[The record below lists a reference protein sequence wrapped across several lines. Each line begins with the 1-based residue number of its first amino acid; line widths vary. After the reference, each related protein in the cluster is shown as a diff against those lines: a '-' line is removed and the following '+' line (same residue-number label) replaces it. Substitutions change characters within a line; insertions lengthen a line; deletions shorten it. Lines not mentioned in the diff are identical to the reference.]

1 MTPPPRR
8 AASPRPEPPAAH
20 GTGTTPARALVD
32 TPRRGV
38 APVEPARRWHRHH
51 RPVAAVVVAGVATLA
66 GLALPNLAPGGP
78 VAAVPFPIGTP
89 PGAATPSPAPPD
101 TVTTYYAA
109 GAFATP
115 QTGGMRL
122 VPSVTGPLTG
132 KVIVVDPGHNGRY
145 SRSINERNYFTYG
158 AGWRPCVQAGT
169 TTYTDVTEHQIVWEI
184 ANRLVPLLTAR
195 GATVIVTRADDDGY
209 GPCNNERPEI
219 ANREGANLFLSL
231 HVDGNENRELRG
243 FYVAHSTRMAG
254 GERVQSASAQAAQ
267 IVARHVMGL
276 TTLPGSNY
284 VGEAGN
290 PTYVRTDLAVLD
302 GIRVAPA
309 VLVESGNSR
318 NPDDVAFLTGADT
331 QQLYAA
337 ALAAAAEEIVLTLH
351 ADPSAGAASAS
362 PSAPPGASRPPATST
377 PSAQPGATA
386 ADPSPS
392 PSP

>member
-1 MTPPPRR
+1 
-8 AASPRPEPPAAH
+8 
-20 GTGTTPARALVD
+20 
-32 TPRRGV
+32 
-38 APVEPARRWHRHH
+38 
-51 RPVAAVVVAGVATLA
+51 
-66 GLALPNLAPGGP
+66 
-78 VAAVPFPIGTP
+78 
-89 PGAATPSPAPPD
+89 
-101 TVTTYYAA
+101 
-109 GAFATP
+109 
-115 QTGGMRL
+115 MRL

-169 TTYTDVTEHQIVWEI
+169 TCYTDVTEHQIVWEI

-392 PSP
+392 PRDGLLSRMPSSA